1 MCDSSILQPLNF
13 ICSKAS
19 PPSIVQIHQLGFL
32 SSVRRQENAY
42 RCSALNSVIFT
53 AVGTHPE

>member
-1 MCDSSILQPLNF
+1 MCESCILQPLNF

-19 PPSIVQIHQLGFL
+19 PPSIIQIHQLGFL

-42 RCSALNSVIFT
+42 RCRALNGVIFT
-53 AVGTHPE
+53 AVGEHPE